1 MSNYRNILIFV
12 SLTAIVTI
20 LTLLFAVTTGMFMKT
35 SMFIAL
41 VSPALLLVFAFWQFT
56 DIGSISNMV
65 DKLDKGQQPS
75 FSEVTAQ
82 FRPLCKA
89 ITCFVSD
96 SEQKRKETS
105 GQLEEKKLEMQLLK
119 RQKTNVEKI
128 IQSINDAVLVTDS
141 SDRIILSNES
151 ARKLFGFD
159 SDLESAPNINYV
171 IKDSE
176 IVELITKSRTA
187 DLRGVKHEV
196 QLGTKKNPAIYECVI
211 NTVKDQDSGQIT
223 GIITILHDITR
234 EREVSQMKNDFV
246 SHVSHELKTP
256 LSSIN
261 AYAEMLVDGEAEDP
275 ESIKQFCT
283 IIQTQAQRLNRLI
296 EEILNISRIESGL
309 IKVDKQDVSV
319 PLLIQEAVKMITGF
333 ANEKNVSI
341 KEPSAIIYGQTF
353 ADRDMI
359 SQVIINLLSNAV
371 KYTPSGGSVEIDVQI
386 NEADD
391 IVKVTVTDTGV
402 GIPPAD
408 VGHVFDKFYRV
419 EANKKCAKGTGL
431 GLNLVKQIVEK
442 VHGGKVFVKSEQGRG
457 STFGFEL
464 PLTCQK
470 VENI

>member
-1 MSNYRNILIFV
+1 MFV
-12 SLTAIVTI
+12 GLTAIVTI
-20 LTLLFAVTTGMFMKT
+20 LTLLFAITTGMFRNT
-35 SMFIAL
+35 SLIVAVF
-41 VSPALLLVFAFWQFT
+41 SPIVLLAFAFWQFT

-65 DKLDKGQQPS
+65 SKLDKGQLPS
-75 FSEVTAQ
+75 FSEVTPQ
-82 FRPLCKA
+82 FRPLCKS
-89 ITCFVSD
+89 ITCFVKN
-96 SEQKRKETS
+96 SEQQRKETFS
-105 GQLEEKKLEMQLLK
+105 ELEEKKLEIQLLK
-119 RQKTNVEKI
+119 RQKSNLEKI
-128 IQSINDAVLVTDS
+128 IQSINDAVIVTDPS
-141 SDRIILSNES
+141 ERIILSNES

-159 SDLESAPNINYV
+159 ADIESAPNIQQV
-171 IKDSE
+171 IKNSKVSD
-176 IVELITKSRTA
+176 LIIKSRTA

-196 QLGTKKNPAIYECVI
+196 LLGPETDPSTYEFVI
-211 NTVKDQDSGQIT
+211 NTVKDHDTGQIT
-223 GIITILHDITR
+223 GVISIFHDITR

-261 AYAEMLVDGEAEDP
+261 AYAEMLVDGEAEDAD
-275 ESIKQFCT
+275 SIKQFCS

-319 PLLIQEAVKMITGF
+319 PLVIQEAVKMMAGF

-391 IVKVTVTDTGV
+391 IVKVSVTDTGV
-402 GIPPAD
+402 GIPPED
-408 VGHVFDKFYRV
+408 VEHVFDKFYRV

-442 VHGGKVFVKSEQGRG
+442 VHGGKVFVKSEQGQG
-457 STFGFEL
+457 SVFGFEL